1 VPDRTPV
8 TVVSGFLGAG
18 KTTLIRRILQEA
30 DGPSIAVLVNDFGA
44 LEIDAQ
50 LIGAV
55 TDSVL
60 SLKNGCICCSVR
72 ADLVAQV
79 RQLLTDAPYDHVV
92 VEASGLAE
100 PGNIVRALGYPELR
114 PLVYVSAVV
123 TLVDCEAFADLDGQ
137 ARYLAGEQLATADV
151 VLLNKTDLA
160 RADQV
165 AEIQSR
171 WACPGLS
178 FVSCR
183 YADVPLDLIFVDRAR
198 GERAPAAGGAG
209 GEGAAAAFESRV
221 WRPPGPVD
229 PARLRSAFAELPA
242 GVIRGKG
249 YVALTSTGS
258 ALVQSVGR
266 RLNIEPSDLREGGG
280 LVFVALGDSVAWEPW
295 LEKLDRAC
303 SPSSG

>member
-1 VPDRTPV
+1 MGERAPV

-30 DGPSIAVLVNDFGA
+30 HGPSIAVLVNDFGA
-44 LEIDAQ
+44 LDIDAQ
-50 LIGAV
+50 LIGVV

-60 SLKNGCICCSVR
+60 SLKNGCICCSVQ

-79 RQLLTDAPYDHVV
+79 RQLVMDAAYDHVV

-100 PGNIVRALGYPELR
+100 PGNIVRALGYPQLR
-114 PLVYVSAVV
+114 SLVYVSAVI

-137 ARYLAGEQLATADV
+137 ARYLAGEQLAAADV

-165 AEIQSR
+165 AEIESR

-198 GERAPAAGGAG
+198 GERAVATGEAGA
-209 GEGAAAAFESRV
+209 EPAAAAFESRV

-229 PARLRSAFAELPA
+229 PVRLRSAFAELPA

-249 YVALTSTGS
+249 CVPLVSTGS

-266 RLNIEPSDLREGGG
+266 RLNIEPSDLREVDG
-280 LVFVALGDSVAWEPW
+280 LVFVALRAGVEWEPW

-303 SPSSG
+303 APPSG